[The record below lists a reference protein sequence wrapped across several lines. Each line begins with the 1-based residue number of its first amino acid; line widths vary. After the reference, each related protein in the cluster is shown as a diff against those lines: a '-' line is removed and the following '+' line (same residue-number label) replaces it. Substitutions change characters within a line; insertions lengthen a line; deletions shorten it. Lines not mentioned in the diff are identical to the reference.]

1 VSPGCFLHSWD
12 LTLQGF
18 QPELEP
24 TETKLAHDT
33 PTATRLRTPVFNGG
47 GASVSPEGV
56 ELKLGLVADLGREG
70 LVASYVEVG
79 SAGNFVC
86 SYALAGFDIAK
97 DPDFCHESLR
107 SV

>member
-1 VSPGCFLHSWD
+1 MERERVNGSAY
-12 LTLQGF
+12 
-18 QPELEP
+18 P

-33 PTATRLRTPVFNGG
+33 STTTRLRTPVFNGS
-47 GASVSPEGV
+47 GASVSPKSV

-79 SAGNFVC
+79 SASDFVC

-97 DPDFCHESLR
+97 NSDFCHSSLR
-107 SV
+107 SVWVCG